1 MVSSKGN
8 DGTAQKGIAIPAA
21 YKLACRTPGVREGAD
36 LIERNL
42 KKSEKYNTQFR
53 I

>member
-21 YKLACRTPGVREGAD
+21 YKNEEEHA
-36 LIERNL
+36 I
-42 KKSEKYNTQFR
+42 
-53 I
+53 